1 VAILASLVAAF
12 ALTSPAF
19 HAGGTIP
26 ARFTCDGANGRPP
39 LRWTKLP
46 SGTKA
51 LALRMTDPDA
61 PGGTFVHWT
70 AWGRKALTTSGK
82 NTFGKVGY
90 GGPCPPSGPAHRYV
104 FRLYALRSPLPLRRG
119 ASPAAFTRAL
129 KGRVLAKAT
138 LVGRYR
144 RP

>member
-12 ALTSPAF
+12 TLTTPAF

-26 ARFTCDGANGRPP
+26 ARFTCDGANVRPP
-39 LRWTKLP
+39 LRWTAP
-46 SGTKA
+46 PRGTHA
-51 LALRMTDPDA
+51 FALRVTDPDA

-70 AWGRKALTTSGK
+70 AWGRTALTTSGT

-90 GGPCPPSGPAHRYV
+90 DGPCPPAGPAHHYV
-104 FRLYALRSPLPLRRG
+104 FRLYALRAPLPLRAG

-129 KGRVLAKAT
+129 KGRVLATAM
-138 LVGRYR
+138 LVGRYAR
-144 RP
+144 A